1 MNFLLVD
8 DSAIIRK
15 MVKIALK
22 KVFKGEILEAG
33 DGLEALNVLTMNPID
48 LIICDI
54 NMPNMDGMEFL
65 SRVKETDDFKE
76 IPVIMLSTE
85 QGEEDIKEAMSRG
98 ASAYLKKPVKPDILI
113 KTVYEVL
120 KKSY

>member
-65 SRVKETDDFKE
+65 SRVKETEDFKE

-85 QGEEDIKEAMSRG
+85 QGEEDIKEAMARG
-98 ASAYLKKPVKPDILI
+98 ASAYLKKPVKPDVLI
-113 KTVYEVL
+113 KTVYEVI

>member
-1 MNFLLVD
+1 MNFLLID

-33 DGLEALNVLTMNPID
+33 DGLEALNVLTMNPVD

-65 SRVKETDDFKE
+65 SRVKETEDFKD

-85 QGEEDIKEAMSRG
+85 QGEEDIKEAMKRG
-98 ASAYLKKPVKPDILI
+98 AAAYLKKPVKPDVLI

>member
-33 DGLEALNVLTMNPID
+33 DGLEALNVLSMNTVE

-65 SRVKETDDFKE
+65 SRVKSTEEFKE

-85 QGEEDIKEAMSRG
+85 QGEEDVKEAKERG
-98 ASAYLKKPVKPDILI
+98 AADYLKKPVKPEKLI
-113 KTVYEVL
+113 KTVYEVI
-120 KKSY
+120 KKAY

>member
-33 DGLEALNVLTMNPID
+33 DGLEALNVLSMNTVD

-65 SRVKETDDFKE
+65 SRVKATDEFKE

-85 QGEEDIKEAMSRG
+85 QGEEDVKEAKERG
-98 ASAYLKKPVKPDILI
+98 ASDYLKKPVKPEKLI
-113 KTVYEVL
+113 KTVYEVI
-120 KKSY
+120 KKAY

>member
-33 DGLEALNVLTMNPID
+33 DGLEALNVLTMNPVD

-65 SRVKETDDFKE
+65 TRVKETEDFKE

-85 QGEEDIKEAMSRG
+85 QGEEDIKEAMNRG

>member
-85 QGEEDIKEAMSRG
+85 QGEEDIKEAMERG
-98 ASAYLKKPVKPDILI
+98 AAAYLKKPVKPDVLI
-113 KTVYEVL
+113 KTIYEVI

>member
-33 DGLEALNVLTMNPID
+33 DGLEALNVLSMNQVD

-65 SRVKETDDFKE
+65 SRIKSTDEFKE

-85 QGEEDIKEAMSRG
+85 QGEEDVREAKERG
-98 ASAYLKKPVKPDILI
+98 AADYLKKPVKPEKLI
-113 KTVYEVL
+113 KTVYEVI
-120 KKSY
+120 KKAY

>member
-33 DGLEALNVLTMNPID
+33 DGLEALNVLTMNQVD

-65 SRVKETDDFKE
+65 SRVKATDDFKE

-85 QGEEDIKEAMSRG
+85 QGEEDIKEAKERG
-98 ASAYLKKPVKPDILI
+98 ASAYLKKPVKPDVLI

>member
-1 MNFLLVD
+1 MNFLLID

-22 KVFKGEILEAG
+22 KVFKGNILEAG
-33 DGLEALNVLTMNPID
+33 DGLEALNVLSMNQVD

-65 SRVKETDDFKE
+65 SRVKSMDEFKE

-85 QGEEDIKEAMSRG
+85 QGEEDIKEAKERG
-98 ASAYLKKPVKPDILI
+98 AADYLNKPVKPEKLI
-113 KTVYEVL
+113 KTIYDVIKNAY
-120 KKSY
+120 